1 MWCGTRDRQVTM
13 KQQTLA
19 MSADQGEGF
28 EQYRKPTKRDT
39 FLATMEQIV
48 PWQELCAV
56 IEPHYP
62 KAGNG
67 RPPIGLERMLRMYFV
82 QHWFNL
88 ADQACEEA
96 LLDST
101 ALRRFVG
108 IDLGRERVPDGTTLL
123 KFRRLLVKHKLGE
136 ALFAKVGEVLQAQGL
151 KLGTG
156 TIVDATIIGAPSSTK
171 NADKQRDPEM
181 HQTRKGQQWYF
192 GMKIHIGVDS
202 RTGLA
207 HSAVVTAAN
216 VHDKHPLP
224 DLLHGS
230 EQRVYGDSAYASQ
243 KELIASK
250 APKAKDF
257 TNERVCRGEI
267 AEAKRAKNHNKSK
280 VRARVEHVFAVVKR
294 LWGFTKVRYRGLAKN
309 ATRSF
314 VVLGLANIYLAR
326 QRLMA

>member
-1 MWCGTRDRQVTM
+1 M
-13 KQQTLA
+13 A
-19 MSADQGEGF
+19 ADQGDGY
-28 EQYRKPTKRDT
+28 EQYRNQTKRDA

-48 PWQELCAV
+48 PWQALCSV

-62 KAGNG
+62 KAGKG

-88 ADQACEEA
+88 ADEACEEA

-108 IDLGRERVPDGTTLL
+108 IDLGRERVPEGTTLL
-123 KFRRLLVKHKLGE
+123 KFRRLLEQHKLGE
-136 ALFAKVGEVLQAQGL
+136 ALFAKVGEVLQARSM
-151 KLGTG
+151 KVGTG
-156 TIVDATIIGAPSSTK
+156 TPSSTK

-181 HQTRKGQQWYF
+181 HQTRKDQQWYF
-192 GMKIHIGVDS
+192 GMKMHIGVDS
-202 RTGLA
+202 RSGLA

-224 DLLHGS
+224 ELLHGN

-243 KELIASK
+243 RALIESK
-250 APKAKDF
+250 APRAKDF
-257 TNERVCRGEI
+257 TNQRVRRGCEI
-267 AEAKRAKNHNKSK
+267 DEAARSKNHGKSK
-280 VRARVEHVFAVVKR
+280 IRARVEHVFAVVKR
-294 LWGFTKVRYRGLAKN
+294 LWGFAKVRYRGLAKN

-314 VVLGLANIYLAR
+314 VRGAGSGQHLSGASMPRGMSAPVAHAKCASTVGLAK
-326 QRLMA
+326 

>member
-1 MWCGTRDRQVTM
+1 M

-19 MSADQGEGF
+19 AAADQGAGF
-28 EQYRKPTKRDT
+28 EQYRRATRRDV
-39 FLATMEQIV
+39 FLATMNEIV
-48 PWQELCAV
+48 PWQALREV

-62 KAGNG
+62 KPGNG
-67 RPPIGLERMLRMYFV
+67 RPPVGLERMLRMYFV

-123 KFRRLLVKHKLGE
+123 KFRRKLEKHHLGE
-136 ALFAKVGEVLQAQGL
+136 KLFAAVGEVLQSRGL

-156 TIVDATIIGAPSSTK
+156 TIVDATLIGAPSSTK
-171 NADKQRDPEM
+171 NADHARDPEM

-192 GMKIHIGVDS
+192 GMKLHIGVDS
-202 RTGLA
+202 RSGLA

-224 DLLHGS
+224 ELLHGN

-243 KELIASK
+243 KALIESK
-250 APKAKDF
+250 APQARDF
-257 TNERVCRGEI
+257 TNQRVRKGGWIDEF
-267 AEAKRAKNHNKSK
+267 ERAKNRNKSR
-280 VRARVEHVFAVVKR
+280 VRARVEHVFAVLKR
-294 LWGFTKVRYRGLAKN
+294 LWGFSKVRYRGLAKN

-314 VVLGLANIYLAR
+314 VALGLANIYLAR
-326 QRLMA
+326 KPLYAQVRP

>member
-1 MWCGTRDRQVTM
+1 M
-13 KQQTLA
+13 KQQSLA
-19 MSADQGEGF
+19 VAADQGAGF
-28 EQYRKPTKRDT
+28 EQYRRATKRDV
-39 FLATMEQIV
+39 FLATMNEIV
-48 PWQELCAV
+48 PWQALCEV

-67 RPPIGLERMLRMYFV
+67 RPPVGLERMLRMYFV

-123 KFRRLLVKHKLGE
+123 KFRRMLEKHQLGE
-136 ALFAKVGEVLQAQGL
+136 KLFAAVGQVLQARGL
-151 KLGTG
+151 KVGKG

-171 NADKQRDPEM
+171 NADKARDPEM

-192 GMKIHIGVDS
+192 GMKMHIGVDS

-207 HSAVVTAAN
+207 HSAVITAAN

-224 DLLHGS
+224 DLLHGD

-243 KELIASK
+243 KALIQSK
-250 APKAKDF
+250 AAQARDF
-257 TNERVCRGEI
+257 TNQRVRRNGEVD
-267 AEAKRAKNHNKSK
+267 EAQRAKNRSKSK

-314 VVLGLANIYLAR
+314 VALGLANIYLAR
-326 QRLMA
+326 RPLYAQVRA

>member
-1 MWCGTRDRQVTM
+1 M
-13 KQQTLA
+13 A
-19 MSADQGEGF
+19 ADQGAGF
-28 EQYRKPTKRDT
+28 EQHRRATRRDV
-39 FLATMEQIV
+39 FLATMNEIV
-48 PWQELCAV
+48 PWQALCEV

-67 RPPIGLERMLRMYFV
+67 RPPVGLERMLRMYFV

-88 ADQACEEA
+88 ADEACEEA

-108 IDLGRERVPDGTTLL
+108 IDLGTERVPDGTTLL
-123 KFRRLLVKHKLGE
+123 RFRRLLEKHKLGE
-136 ALFAKVGEVLQAQGL
+136 QLFAAVGQVLQARGL
-151 KLGTG
+151 KVGTG

-171 NADKQRDPEM
+171 NADKARDPEM

-192 GMKIHIGVDS
+192 GMKMHIGVDS
-202 RTGLA
+202 RTGLV

-224 DLLHGS
+224 DLLHGN

-243 KELIASK
+243 KTLIETK
-250 APKAKDF
+250 APLARDF
-257 TNERVCRGEI
+257 TNQRVRKDDATREVERS
-267 AEAKRAKNHNKSK
+267 KNRNKSR

-294 LWGFTKVRYRGLAKN
+294 LWGFGKVRYRGLAKN

-314 VVLGLANIYLAR
+314 VALGLANIYLAR
-326 QRLMA
+326 GHLA

>member
-1 MWCGTRDRQVTM
+1 M

-19 MSADQGEGF
+19 MAADEGAGF
-28 EQYRKPTKRDT
+28 ERFRRPTKRDV

-48 PWQELCAV
+48 PWQELCGV
-56 IEPHYP
+56 IEAHYP
-62 KAGNG
+62 KRGNG
-67 RPPIGLERMLRMYFV
+67 RPPVGLERMVRMDFV

-88 ADQACEEA
+88 ADEACEEA

-123 KFRRLLVKHKLGE
+123 KFRRLLEKNELGKQ
-136 ALFAKVGEVLQAQGL
+136 LFATVGQVLQQRGL
-151 KLGTG
+151 KVGTG
-156 TIVDATIIGAPSSTK
+156 TIVDATLISAPSSTK
-171 NADKQRDPEM
+171 NAHKARDPEM
-181 HQTRKGQQWYF
+181 HQTRKGQQWHF
-192 GMKIHIGVDS
+192 GMKMHIGVDS

-224 DLLHGS
+224 DLLHGN

-243 KELIASK
+243 KELIESK
-250 APKAKDF
+250 APRAKDF
-257 TNERVCRGEI
+257 TNQRVRRGGQIDEVQ
-267 AEAKRAKNHNKSK
+267 RAKNRNKSK

-294 LWGFTKVRYRGLAKN
+294 LWGFTKVRYRGLEKN

-326 QRLMA
+326 KRLMA